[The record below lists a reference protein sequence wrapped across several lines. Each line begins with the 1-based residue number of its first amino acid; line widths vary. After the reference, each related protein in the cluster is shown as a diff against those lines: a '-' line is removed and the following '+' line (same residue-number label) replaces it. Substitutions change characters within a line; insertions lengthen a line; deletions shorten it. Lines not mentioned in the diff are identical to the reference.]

1 MTRRSRAPKA
11 LVVDDSLTVR
21 MDLLEGLGAAGFDAM
36 GCASLGEARA
46 ALAANQFDIAILDV
60 RLDDGSGVDL
70 LAEIREN
77 EDEHTHTPVMMLSSK
92 AEVADRVQA
101 LRTGADEYA
110 GKPYVMSYV
119 VTRAL
124 ELTENARSRPPV
136 SDDRTVLIIDDSV
149 TFREAI
155 REALEAADFDVVTCD
170 SGEEALQRLTRIRP
184 ALVIVDGQLPGM
196 DGSTVVRRLRLDAA
210 FRHTPVLMITD
221 SDLAGGEIGA
231 FEAGVDGF
239 LNKRTPPEEVV
250 ARVVALFS
258 TTSMA
263 KLAAV
268 PSALGAK
275 KVLLVGHETGL
286 LGEML
291 RAAGYEIIVAS
302 TVDEA
307 LPLLDVD
314 APDAIVIDGVD
325 GADPQK
331 CRVVREHTHACAV
344 VAVLRDASSA
354 LAVECLSAGAD
365 EVVSADIDAALL
377 LARLRA
383 QLRRKQSEEE
393 GTRERNQ
400 ELARELMLAE
410 ARASRELADAR
421 SRHLAELEQ
430 KNAELAVAN
439 TELEA
444 FSYSVSHDLRAPLR
458 AISGFSRALE
468 EDQGHLL
475 EDIGRQHL
483 ARVHASTKRMAE
495 LIDDLLSLSRVGRA
509 ELKAM
514 PVDLSELAREVA
526 DECARRTPERQVD
539 VTVLKGLNVNGDPSL
554 LCAVLENVI
563 GNAFKFTSKKEHAK
577 IEVGQLAGN
586 DEHPYFVRDNGVG
599 FDMAHVERLFRPFQR
614 LHSNKDF
621 EGTGVGLATVRRII
635 VRHGGR
641 VWVESAPGAGTTV
654 YFTLA

>member
-21 MDLLEGLGAAGFDAM
+21 IDLIEGLGAAGFEAT

-46 ALAANQFDIAILDV
+46 AGRFDIAILDV

-70 LAEIREN
+70 LAEIREK

-92 AEVADRVQA
+92 EEVADRVQA

-136 SDDRTVLIIDDSV
+136 YDDRTVLIIDDSV
-149 TFREAI
+149 TFREAL
-155 REALEAADFDVVTCD
+155 REALEDADYDVVGCD

-184 ALVIVDGQLPGM
+184 SLVIVDGHLPGM
-196 DGSTVVRRLRLDAA
+196 DGTTVVRRLRLDAA
-210 FRHTPVLMITD
+210 FRHTPVLMITG
-221 SDLAGGEIGA
+221 SDLVGEIGA
-231 FEAGVDGF
+231 FEARVDGY
-239 LNKRTPPEEVV
+239 LSKRTPPEEVV
-250 ARVVALFS
+250 ARVAALLS

-263 KLAAV
+263 KLGAV

-275 KVLLVGHETGL
+275 KVLVVGRGPSRL
-286 LGEML
+286 DAML
-291 RAAGYEIIVAS
+291 RGAGYEIINAS
-302 TVDEA
+302 SVDEA
-307 LPLLDVD
+307 LPLLDVA
-314 APDAIVIDGVD
+314 APDAIVLDGAD
-325 GADPQK
+325 GADPYK

-344 VAVLRDASSA
+344 VAVLNDASSA

-365 EVVSADIDAALL
+365 EVVASDIDAALL

-410 ARASRELADAR
+410 ARAARELAETR
-421 SRHLAELEQ
+421 SKHLAELERM
-430 KNAELAVAN
+430 NAELAVAN

-475 EDIGRQHL
+475 DDIGRQHL
-483 ARVHASTKRMAE
+483 ARVHSSTKRMAE
-495 LIDDLLSLSRVGRA
+495 LIDDLLTISRVGRA

-514 PVDLSELAREVA
+514 PVDLSALARDVA
-526 DECARRTPERQVD
+526 DECARRAGDRKVE
-539 VTVLKGLNVNGDPSL
+539 VTVLPGLAVNGDPSL
-554 LCAVLENVI
+554 LRAVLENVL
-563 GNAFKFTSKKEHAK
+563 GNAWKFTSKREDAK
-577 IEVGQLAGN
+577 IEVGQQVAGN
-586 DEHPYFVRDNGVG
+586 DERPYFVRDNGVG

-614 LHSNKDF
+614 LHSNKEF
-621 EGTGVGLATVRRII
+621 EGTGVGLATVRRIV

-641 VWVESAPGAGTTV
+641 VWLESEPGVGTTV
-654 YFTLA
+654 YFTLL